1 MSQLHNWFE
10 TKVQYEKMSPEDG
23 LQRKATEVYL
33 IDALSF
39 TEAEARAIY
48 HAQPYTSGKLT
59 VASIKRTKFYEVF
72 DAATGDK
79 WFKAKVLFIV
89 LDQEKGTEKRVASYM
104 LIQAE
109 DIKEAR
115 ERLEEGMKG
124 TMSDYEVA
132 KIEETPIMDVIP
144 YLAEEE
150 KEVGDE

>member
-1 MSQLHNWFE
+1 MSLLHTWFE
-10 TKVQYEKMSPEDG
+10 TKVQYEKLCPEDG
-23 LQRKATEVYL
+23 LQKKTTEVYL

-39 TEAEARAIY
+39 TEAEARAIKQV
-48 HAQPYTSGKLT
+48 QPFTSGELT
-59 VASIKRTKFYEVF
+59 VSAIKRTKFYEIF

-89 LDQEKGTEKRVASYM
+89 LDQEKGTEKRTASYM

-109 DIKEAR
+109 DMKEAR

-132 KIEETPIMDVIP
+132 SISETSILEVIP
-144 YLAEEE
+144 FAAPE
-150 KEVGDE
+150 